1 MSNLRIGPCLWHWAF
16 FVSRIGA
23 ARGRLWRSLPCP
35 NVRSY
40 CTHFRVL
47 TPNWRARCTAIERWR
62 PAWARAQSFARRV
75 LRSRLR
81 KRITPGAGL
90 LCAIGNWR
98 LSDLQ
103 KETEYLK
110 RRKTSLEDQQLE
122 AMMALEEATTRLAVA
137 NEEYVVTEAAWKA
150 DNKELSQEYDTLK
163 QELTQLSGQRKRI
176 VPHISESDMHEY
188 SALRRLRKG
197 VAVVAVRDGVCQVCR
212 VSVPG
217 RDLERAAQTDELQ
230 HCFACDRILYVQD

>member
-1 MSNLRIGPCLWHWAF
+1 MEESTMPKRAKLLYALQSLDTQLARKMHRYREVEASLGESAEF
-16 FVSRIGA
+16 RKARA
-23 ARGRLWRSLPCP
+23 ALKAAQE
-35 NVRSY
+35 N
-40 CTHFRVL
+40 H
-47 TPNWRARCTAIERWR
+47 ARCRAALRDRELETQSVSDKLTTDSERLY
-62 PAWARAQSFARRV
+62 SG
-75 LRSRLR
+75 
-81 KRITPGAGL
+81 RIRNPKE
-90 LCAIGNWR
+90 

-163 QELTQLSGQRKRI
+163 QELAQLSGQRKRI